1 MEGVLR
7 EGGGGSVERVME
19 GLLREGDGVSVE
31 GGWWREC

>member
-1 MEGVLR
+1 MLR

-19 GLLREGDGVSVE
+19 GVLSEGDVRSIE